1 MPSQES
7 NISKLILAS
16 ASPRRRELIAMLKV
30 PFTIE
35 SPDIDESIQPKE
47 APVNFVKRLSQEKAA
62 AIAKNHES
70 GLIVAA
76 DTIVVYLG
84 EILGKPKDAAD
95 ARQMLQKLRGKK
107 HRVMTGVT
115 VHDAATGKA
124 ITDLCDSQVYLR
136 EMSDEEI
143 ENYIAT
149 GDPMDKAAAYA
160 IQNVEYAPVEQV
172 IGCPA
177 NVMGLPMCHVIRSL
191 YRQGMELPESKP
203 RQCKQQ
209 FGGYYCAIAEEVMPG
224 LTEQGMIP

>member
-1 MPSQES
+1 MPSQQS
-7 NISKLILAS
+7 HIPKLILGS
-16 ASPRRRELIAMLKV
+16 ASPRRRELVAMLKV

-35 SPDIDESIQPKE
+35 PPDIDESIQPKE
-47 APVNFVKRLSQEKAA
+47 APVSFVKRLSREKAA
-62 AIAKNHES
+62 AIAKNHQS
-70 GLIVAA
+70 GLVVGA

-84 EILGKPKDAAD
+84 KILGKPEDAAD
-95 ARQMLQKLRGKK
+95 ARQMLQQLRGKK

-115 VHDAATGKA
+115 IHDAATGKA
-124 ITDLCDSQVYLR
+124 ITDLCDSQVNLR
-136 EMSDEEI
+136 QMSDEEI
-143 ENYIAT
+143 DNYIAS

-177 NVMGLPMCHVIRSL
+177 NVMGLPMCHLIRSL
-191 YRQGMELPESKP
+191 RRQGMELPQSKP
-203 RQCKQQ
+203 CQCKQQ